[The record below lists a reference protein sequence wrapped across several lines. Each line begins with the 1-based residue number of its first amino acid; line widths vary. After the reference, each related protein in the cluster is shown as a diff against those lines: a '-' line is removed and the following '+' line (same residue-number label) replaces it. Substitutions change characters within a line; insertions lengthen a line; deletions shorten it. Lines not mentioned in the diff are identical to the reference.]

1 VRARRCRKAQP
12 VTVLC
17 PVEPDMLQALL
28 AKLRRMPRGTPESPL
43 RKTGRTHFG
52 RWVVMERLCD
62 EDGEESSDE
71 LTVPY
76 LLFTANIDGDEASYL
91 RVLVERNQ
99 DDMHEI
105 WSHCIGYRYTDDD
118 PGLVAYLLANRIRT
132 NLFFTPYPTATVE
145 KVASA
150 VNLRREFIDFAVRSD
165 GIAAAEL
172 RQNFFDWYRRQP
184 GEVRC

>member
-1 VRARRCRKAQP
+1 
-12 VTVLC
+12 
-17 PVEPDMLQALL
+17 MLQALL
-28 AKLRRMPRGTPESPL
+28 AKLRCMPRGTAESPL
-43 RKTGRTHFG
+43 RRTERTHFG
-52 RWVVMERLCD
+52 RWVVIERLCD
-62 EDGEESSDE
+62 EDGEPSSDK

-91 RVLVERNQ
+91 RVLVERSQ

-118 PGLVAYLLANRIRT
+118 RGLVAYLLANRIRT
-132 NLFFTPYPTATVE
+132 NLFFTPYPRATVD

-184 GEVRC
+184 GEVTC